1 MSRQEPI
8 RIGLSRLRR
17 FNSGDR
23 DLRRRQFTT
32 FPAITI
38 HKYLST
44 RRTRGMRFKPRVNT
58 SDVESV
64 TAPRQRSEDISGDE
78 LRQANRAIEVF
89 SGDVAGVGDFGDFF
103 EDFVVEAFVW
113 MEMRWSGW
121 VPGDSAGEAANPG
134 ATSDGDE
141 AEETYDGA
149 EESGEDD
156 DEVGGG
162 GAFGGGVWW
171 VGCGEEPSGM
181 IIQQIHE
188 DEVKESL

>member
-8 RIGLSRLRR
+8 RIVLSRCRR
-17 FNSGDR
+17 LNSGDC
-23 DLRRRQFTT
+23 DLRRRHFTT
-32 FPAITI
+32 FPATTI

-44 RRTRGMRFKPRVNT
+44 RRTRRVRFQPRVNT

-64 TAPRQRSEDISGDE
+64 TALRQRSENISGDE

-89 SGDVAGVGDFGDFF
+89 SGEFDGVGEFRDFF

-113 MEMRWSGW
+113 MEMRWSSW
-121 VPGDSAGEAANPG
+121 VSGDSAGEAANPR

-162 GAFGGGVWW
+162 GVVGGGVWW
-171 VGCGEEPSGM
+171 VGCG
-181 IIQQIHE
+181 
-188 DEVKESL
+188 